1 MGALG
6 PLSAVSSAAPATAGT
21 GQAFIGGRSLASIR
35 ADFPI
40 LARRIG
46 GAGGQSHPLA
56 YLDNAAT
63 TQKPVAVLEAIRR
76 YYERS
81 NANVHRSLHT
91 LGEEATAAYERARR
105 RVARFLNA
113 EPTEIIFTRG
123 ATEAINL
130 VAASFTRTLPPGS
143 EILLTEMEHH
153 SNLVPWQL
161 AARDRG
167 LSLRFLPV
175 RPEGTLELRDL
186 EKAAGPRL
194 GLIAVSLVSNVLGTI
209 NDLSGITAF
218 ARARGVP
225 VLVDAAQAV
234 GHLPVDVGALDCDFL
249 AFSGHK
255 MYAPMG
261 IGVLYGRERLLE
273 GMEPYM
279 GGGEMIRTVTLERS
293 TWNEL
298 PYKFEA
304 GTPNVEGAVGLEAA
318 IDYLEALGREAVR
331 GYEEHLTG
339 YALRRLEEV
348 QGLTLYGPSEAAL
361 RTGVFS
367 FQLAGVHPHD
377 VAQWLDAGGLA
388 LRAGHHCAQPLHS
401 RLGVNA
407 TARASLGL
415 YNLSDEVDRL
425 ARGLE
430 GVREALGSE
439 HGPE

>member
-1 MGALG
+1 MGAVG
-6 PLSAVSSAAPATAGT
+6 PLSALGVPAIAAADEASL
-21 GQAFIGGRSLASIR
+21 GGRSLASIR

-46 GAGGQSHPLA
+46 GAGGGSHPLA

-63 TQKPVAVLEAIRR
+63 TQKPRAVLEAIRG

-91 LGEEATAAYERARR
+91 LGEEATAAYEQARR

-113 EPTEIIFTRG
+113 APREIIFTRG

-130 VAASFTRTLPPGS
+130 VAASFCRALRPGS
-143 EILLTEMEHH
+143 TILLTEMEHH

-161 AARDRG
+161 AARDRD
-167 LSLRFLPV
+167 LSLRFLPFG
-175 RPEGTLELRDL
+175 PEGTLELEEL
-186 EKAAGPRL
+186 EKTAGPRL

-209 NDLSGITAF
+209 NDLSRITAF
-218 ARARGVP
+218 ARERGVP

-234 GHLPVDVGALDCDFL
+234 GHLPVDVRSLDCDFL

-273 GMEPYM
+273 GLEPYM

-304 GTPNVEGAVGLEAA
+304 GTPNVE
-318 IDYLEALGREAVR
+318 
-331 GYEEHLTG
+331 
-339 YALRRLEEV
+339 
-348 QGLTLYGPSEAAL
+348 
-361 RTGVFS
+361 
-367 FQLAGVHPHD
+367 
-377 VAQWLDAGGLA
+377 
-388 LRAGHHCAQPLHS
+388 
-401 RLGVNA
+401 
-407 TARASLGL
+407 
-415 YNLSDEVDRL
+415 
-425 ARGLE
+425 
-430 GVREALGSE
+430 
-439 HGPE
+439 

>member
-1 MGALG
+1 MGAVG
-6 PLSAVSSAAPATAGT
+6 PLSALSVPAIAAT
-21 GQAFIGGRSLASIR
+21 GEASIGGRSLASIR

-46 GAGGQSHPLA
+46 GAGGSSHPLA

-63 TQKPVAVLEAIRR
+63 TQKPRAVLEAIRR

-113 EPTEIIFTRG
+113 DPSEIIFTRG

-130 VAASFTRTLPPGS
+130 VAASFCRALPPGS
-143 EILLTEMEHH
+143 TILLTEMEHH

-167 LSLRFLPV
+167 LSLGFLPIG
-175 RPEGTLELRDL
+175 PEGTLELQEL
-186 EKAAGPRL
+186 ERAAGPRL

-209 NDLSGITAF
+209 NDLSRITAF
-218 ARARGVP
+218 ARERGVP

-234 GHLPVDVGALDCDFL
+234 GHLPVDVRALDCDFL

-261 IGVLYGRERLLE
+261 IGVLYGRHQLLE
-273 GMEPYM
+273 RMEPFM

-331 GYEEHLTG
+331 GYEGELTR
-339 YALRRLEEV
+339 YALRRLQEV
-348 QGLTLYGPSEAAL
+348 QGLTLYGPREPGL

-377 VAQWLDAGGLA
+377 VAQWLDAAGVA
-388 LRAGHHCAQPLHS
+388 LRAGHHCAQPLLA

-430 GVREALGSE
+430 GAREALGR
-439 HGPE
+439 GPE

>member
-6 PLSAVSSAAPATAGT
+6 VSPLSRRPLTLEA
-21 GQAFIGGRSLASIR
+21 IGGRSLAAIR
-35 ADFPI
+35 KDFPI
-40 LARRIG
+40 LSRRIG
-46 GAGGQSHPLA
+46 GADPSHPLA

-63 TQKPVAVLEAIRR
+63 TQKPRAVLQAIAR

-91 LGEEATAAYERARR
+91 LGEEATAAYEQARR

-113 EPTEIIFTRG
+113 RSPAEIVFTRG
-123 ATEAINL
+123 TTEAINL
-130 VAASFTRTLPPGS
+130 VAASFTRTLAPGG
-143 EILLTEMEHH
+143 EILLSEMEHH

-167 LSLRFLPV
+167 LSLRFLPLT
-175 RPEGTLELRDL
+175 PEGTLDL
-186 EKAAGPRL
+186 EILEKSAGPRL
-194 GLIAVSLVSNVLGTI
+194 ALVAVSMVSNVLGTV
-209 NDLSGITAF
+209 NDLKRIVAF

-234 GHLPVDVGALDCDFL
+234 GHLVVDVQELDCDFL

-255 MYAPMG
+255 MYGPMG
-261 IGVLYGRERLLE
+261 IGALYGRQQLLE
-273 GMEPYM
+273 RMEPYM
-279 GGGEMIRTVTLERS
+279 GGGEMIRSVSLESS
-293 TWNEL
+293 TWNEP

-318 IDYLEALGREAVR
+318 IDYLEALGRQAVR
-331 GYEEHLTG
+331 AYEEELSR
-339 YALRRLEEV
+339 YALRRLLQV
-348 QGLTLYGPSEAAL
+348 PGLTLFGPATM

-377 VAQWLDAGGLA
+377 VAQWLDAEGLA
-388 LRAGHHCAQPLHS
+388 LRAGHHCAQPLHA
-401 RLGVNA
+401 RLGVKA

-415 YNLSDEVDRL
+415 YNLAEEIDRL

-430 GVREALGSE
+430 RVREALDRGNAAD
-439 HGPE
+439 

>member
-1 MGALG
+1 M
-6 PLSAVSSAAPATAGT
+6 
-21 GQAFIGGRSLASIR
+21 
-35 ADFPI
+35 
-40 LARRIG
+40 
-46 GAGGQSHPLA
+46 
-56 YLDNAAT
+56 
-63 TQKPVAVLEAIRR
+63 
-76 YYERS
+76 
-81 NANVHRSLHT
+81 
-91 LGEEATAAYERARR
+91 
-105 RVARFLNA
+105 
-113 EPTEIIFTRG
+113 
-123 ATEAINL
+123 
-130 VAASFTRTLPPGS
+130 
-143 EILLTEMEHH
+143 
-153 SNLVPWQL
+153 
-161 AARDRG
+161 
-167 LSLRFLPV
+167 
-175 RPEGTLELRDL
+175 
-186 EKAAGPRL
+186 
-194 GLIAVSLVSNVLGTI
+194 
-209 NDLSGITAF
+209 
-218 ARARGVP
+218 P

-234 GHLPVDVGALDCDFL
+234 GHLPVDVRALDCDFL

-261 IGVLYGRERLLE
+261 IGVLYGRHQLLE
-273 GMEPYM
+273 RMEPFM

-331 GYEEHLTG
+331 GYEGELTR

-348 QGLTLYGPSEAAL
+348 KGLTLYGPREAAM

-377 VAQWLDAGGLA
+377 VAQWLDAGGVA
-388 LRAGHHCAQPLHS
+388 LRAGHHCAQPLLA

-430 GVREALGSE
+430 GVREALGR
-439 HGPE
+439 GPE

>member
-1 MGALG
+1 MGTLG
-6 PLSAVSSAAPATAGT
+6 PVTSGTAATAE
-21 GQAFIGGRSLASIR
+21 ALASESSLGGRSLTSIR

-40 LARRIG
+40 LSRRIA
-46 GAGGQSHPLA
+46 AGGGRTHPLA

-63 TQKPVAVLEAIRR
+63 TQKPLAVLEAIRR
-76 YYERS
+76 YYEHS

-91 LGEEATAAYERARR
+91 LGEEATAAYEQARR

-113 EPTEIIFTRG
+113 TPTEIVFTRG

-130 VAASFTRTLPPGS
+130 VAASFTRGLAPGS
-143 EILLTEMEHH
+143 EILLSEMEHH

-167 LSLRFLPV
+167 LVLRFLPIS
-175 RPEGTLELRDL
+175 PEGTLELEAL
-186 EKAAGPRL
+186 QKAAGPRL
-194 GLIAVSLVSNVLGTI
+194 SLIAVTLVSNVLGTI
-209 NDLSGITAF
+209 NDLPRITAF
-218 ARARGVP
+218 ARERGVP

-234 GHLPVDVGALDCDFL
+234 GHLPVDVRALGCDFL

-273 GMEPYM
+273 RMEPYM

-293 TWNEL
+293 TWNQL

-318 IDYLEALGREAVR
+318 IGYLEGLGREAVR
-331 GYEEHLTG
+331 DYEELLAS
-339 YALRRLEEV
+339 YALRRLQEV
-348 QGLTLYGPSEAAL
+348 PGLTLYGPATA

-367 FQLAGVHPHD
+367 FSLAGVHPHD
-377 VAQWLDAGGLA
+377 VAQWLDSEGVA
-388 LRAGHHCAQPLHS
+388 LRAGHHCAQPLLA
-401 RLGVNA
+401 RLGVTA

-415 YNLSDEVDRL
+415 YNLREEVDRL
-425 ARGLE
+425 ARGL
-430 GVREALGSE
+430 GRVREALGR
-439 HGPE
+439 GPD

>member
-1 MGALG
+1 MGAVG
-6 PLSAVSSAAPATAGT
+6 PLSAVSPAVPATAAKGE
-21 GQAFIGGRSLASIR
+21 ASIGGRSLASIR

-46 GAGGQSHPLA
+46 GAGGSSHPLA

-63 TQKPVAVLEAIRR
+63 TQKPLAVLEAIRR

-113 EPTEIIFTRG
+113 DPTEIIFTRG

-130 VAASFTRTLPPGS
+130 VAASFTRLLPPGS
-143 EILLTEMEHH
+143 TILLTEMEHH

-167 LSLRFLPV
+167 LSLSFLPFG
-175 RPEGTLELRDL
+175 PEGILELREL
-186 EKAAGPRL
+186 ERAAGPRL

-209 NDLSGITAF
+209 NDLSRITAF
-218 ARARGVP
+218 ARERGVP
-225 VLVDAAQAV
+225 VMVDAAQAV
-234 GHLPVDVGALDCDFL
+234 GHLPVDVRSLDCDFL

-261 IGVLYGRERLLE
+261 IGALYGRQRLLE
-273 GMEPYM
+273 RMEPYM

-304 GTPNVEGAVGLEAA
+304 GTPNVEGAVVLEAA
-318 IDYLEALGREAVR
+318 IDYLEALGRGAVR
-331 GYEEHLTG
+331 DYEGELTR

-348 QGLTLYGPSEAAL
+348 KGLTLYGPREPGL

-377 VAQWLDAGGLA
+377 VAQWLDAGGVA
-388 LRAGHHCAQPLHS
+388 LRAGHHCAQPLLA

-430 GVREALGSE
+430 GVQEALGR
-439 HGPE
+439 GPE

>member
-6 PLSAVSSAAPATAGT
+6 PLSTASSPAPATAAT
-21 GQAFIGGRSLASIR
+21 GEASIGGRSLASIR

-40 LARRIG
+40 LSRRIG
-46 GAGGQSHPLA
+46 GAGGPSHPLS

-63 TQKPVAVLEAIRR
+63 TQKPLAVLEAIRR

-91 LGEEATAAYERARR
+91 LGEEATAAYEQARR

-113 EPTEIIFTRG
+113 DPTEIIFTRG

-143 EILLTEMEHH
+143 TVLLTEMEHH

-167 LSLRFLPV
+167 LSLSFLPFG
-175 RPEGTLELRDL
+175 PEGTLELQNL

-209 NDLSGITAF
+209 NDLSRITAF
-218 ARARGVP
+218 ARERGVP

-234 GHLPVDVGALDCDFL
+234 GHLPVDVRALDCDFL

-261 IGVLYGRERLLE
+261 IGVLYGRQQLLE
-273 GMEPYM
+273 RMEPFM

-331 GYEEHLTG
+331 DYEGELTR

-348 QGLTLYGPSEAAL
+348 KGLTLYGPREPGL

-377 VAQWLDAGGLA
+377 VAQWLDAGGVA
-388 LRAGHHCAQPLHS
+388 LRAGHHCAQPLLA

-430 GVREALGSE
+430 GVREALGR
-439 HGPE
+439 GPE